1 MAAMQQLTAS
11 SQIFMFETLQE
22 FMEFVDNTI
31 QLHKSELSKYEEELG
46 MMLRQDGQ
54 EGAEAGLVKEIQSKL
69 EPQKKQAQKSD
80 GKKKMMEM
88 KEKKKEKGKEKKK
101 EGKAK
106 TSSANWKNYREL
118 QILTGNTM
126 QGKTEV
132 YFKAVNELK
141 AHIDKLNSV
150 RDTLVQLVNAGI
162 SNAFYL
168 VYTKNG
174 VPEKLVLLSQ
184 EKQGEGKFE
193 FKADFVTENIEV
205 PIESREV

>member
-1 MAAMQQLTAS
+1 MAAMQELTAS

-31 QLHKSELSKYEEELG
+31 QLHKSELSRYEEELG

-54 EGAEAGLVKEIQSKL
+54 DGAEAGLVKEIQSKL
-69 EPQKKQAQKSD
+69 EPQKKHVQKSD
-80 GKKKMMEM
+80 DKKKMKGM
-88 KEKKKEKGKEKKK
+88 KEKEKEKKK

-106 TSSANWKNYREL
+106 TSSANWKNYKEL
-118 QILTGNTM
+118 QILTGNTT

-174 VPEKLVLLSQ
+174 IPEKLVLLSQ
-184 EKQGEGKFE
+184 AKEGEGKFE
-193 FKADFVTENIEV
+193 FKADFVTENMEV